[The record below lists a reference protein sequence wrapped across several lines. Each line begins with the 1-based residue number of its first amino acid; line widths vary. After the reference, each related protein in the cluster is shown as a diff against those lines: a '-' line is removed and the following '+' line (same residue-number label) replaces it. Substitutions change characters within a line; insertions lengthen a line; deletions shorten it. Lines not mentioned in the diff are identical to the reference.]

1 MPSPE
6 ERAASIAA
14 QLSAAGFAPRL
25 HRHDDHIAIEME
37 VPNPV
42 SAESW
47 RELLRLFA
55 MADWYGLADSE
66 KYGRTAWAGVRKNA
80 PATIQV
86 VQGHGPSA
94 LGS

>member
-6 ERAASIAA
+6 ERADSIAA
-14 QLSAAGFAPRL
+14 RLSAAGFAPRL
-25 HRHDDHIAIEME
+25 QQHDDHIAVEME

-55 MADWYGLADSE
+55 TADWYGLADSE

-86 VQGHGPSA
+86 VQGHGSSA